1 MRELLEPL
9 CETSLQ
15 VAIAIKSDFS
25 GIPFLSLVLFMIQ
38 NNKTVFHIYSH
49 FSGLLEIKKFWIC
62 SLVFLALNVL
72 EYSNF

>member
-25 GIPFLSLVLFMIQ
+25 GIPFLSLILFMIQ

-49 FSGLLEIKKFWIC
+49 FSGL
-62 SLVFLALNVL
+62 
-72 EYSNF
+72 